1 MEASKQTVESA
12 AIPSMNNIY
21 IYKYFLL
28 KIGFSLVNI
37 GNTCK
42 QCDNN
47 K

>member
-12 AIPSMNNIY
+12 AIPSMNNIL
-21 IYKYFLL
+21 YKYFLL